1 MNPKFDQIKYQNDYN
16 KAKYDRISLMVP
28 KGRKE
33 DLKAHAQAEGKSLNE
48 YLNDLIFQNLL

>member
-28 KGRKE
+28 KGSKE
-33 DLKAHAQAEGKSLNE
+33 DLKAHAQAKGKSLNE